1 MHTERVGCEN
11 GGIRPRD
18 PGATVDSGAGVS
30 GEEDAVFNI
39 RGKSA
44 SEKQDQQSTDEG
56 NFYRP
61 SLSNGF
67 LDNFQR

>member
-11 GGIRPRD
+11 GRIRPRD

-44 SEKQDQQSTDEG
+44 SETGPTKHRRGE
-56 NFYRP
+56 FLP
-61 SLSNGF
+61 SLTVKWLS
-67 LDNFQR
+67 